1 MFGNQNGQTPR
12 SARQP
17 GSEVALM
24 QSPLAHVF
32 VSGGSSVDIAVFLN
46 GVPVPE
52 GEVESMSISVVA
64 PSDTDPRGEI
74 TAVLSRYKVG
84 ATGSRDQYGVSLFPG
99 TVEIVARGRRLVVT
113 CQEANSFDGLWLG
126 LGLRE
131 DGTSSELSGVQ
142 SLRLAVSPGLL
153 DAKLVWSE
161 DGTTEDLLPE

>member
-12 SARQP
+12 TARQP

-24 QSPLAHVF
+24 LSPLTHVF
-32 VSGGSSVDIAVFLN
+32 VSGGSSVDINVFLN
-46 GVPVPE
+46 GDPVQA
-52 GEVESMSISVVA
+52 GDVESMTISVVA
-64 PSDTDPRGEI
+64 PTAADPRGEI
-74 TAVLSRYKVG
+74 TAVLSRYKTSASG
-84 ATGSRDQYGVSLFPG
+84 TREQYGVSLFPG

-113 CQEANSFDGLWLG
+113 CQTANSFEGLWLG

-131 DGTSSELSGVQ
+131 DGTSSELTGVQ

-161 DGTTEDLLPE
+161 DGSTEDLLPE